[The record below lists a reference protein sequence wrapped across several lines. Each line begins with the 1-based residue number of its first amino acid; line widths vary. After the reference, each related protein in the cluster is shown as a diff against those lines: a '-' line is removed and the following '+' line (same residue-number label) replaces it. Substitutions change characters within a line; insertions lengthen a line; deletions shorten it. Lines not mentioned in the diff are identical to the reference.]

1 MYAPGQSLS
10 HHPRGWS
17 YRMLS
22 GLPLLLCLMARRST
36 QKAHRS
42 VKFCWST
49 TGKYPFCLHIYTAHC
64 DSACSARRRRDA
76 FSIMHPV
83 DCHPCSMVFPA
94 RCIV

>member
-1 MYAPGQSLS
+1 MRRTMSVYTPGQSLS

-22 GLPLLLCLMARRST
+22 GSPLLLCLMARRST

-49 TGKYPFCLHIYTAHC
+49 TGKYPFCLHICTAHC
-64 DSACSARRRRDA
+64 ESACSAQHR
-76 FSIMHPV
+76 
-83 DCHPCSMVFPA
+83 
-94 RCIV
+94 